1 MLIFLHLTKEVI
13 ILSYM
18 ALYREFRPKSFE
30 DIIGQDH
37 IVTTLKNQINSDR
50 IAHAYLFTGTRGTG
64 KTSMAK
70 IFSKAVNCLDPI
82 DGSPCNQCESCTE
95 INKGTLLDVI
105 EMDAASNRK
114 LENALDIIETVKY
127 PPQSARYK
135 VYIID
140 EVHMLTTGAF
150 NALLKTI
157 EEPPGYVIFIL
168 ATTDPQKVPAT
179 ILSRC
184 QRFDFKRIKTEDA
197 FLRLKHIIDIKGVLA
212 EDAALRLIAKVSE
225 GAMRDC
231 VSILDQAISM
241 GDGNVNTALVSNML
255 GLTGKESIFN
265 LIDYM
270 SEGDIDKAL
279 REIDS
284 VMMSGKD
291 IMQFIKDII
300 KHLRNLLIVRV
311 SKNPEDTVDL
321 GTDTVNDLLEQ
332 SRKLKYEDIVRAI
345 NIFLEAESEIKLTS
359 QWRIVLEMAIIRF
372 SKREYDISVE
382 SLIKRISR
390 LEDMLEN
397 GVVVKE
403 RQSVEATN
411 KVPTNEAS
419 KVETKKLE
427 NRTAEPE
434 AGVVVDTDEYSEVKA
449 SITEQAAKG
458 ALVEVLNLLRANKKM
473 TVYAHLVNGAINK
486 VEGNTIIIGF
496 KQGFSFSKTI
506 LEKPDYTKGLQKYF
520 EKYTNIPVRLRFIL
534 EKSEE
539 DSFNESINKAKSIL
553 GEDFVEVIE

>member
-1 MLIFLHLTKEVI
+1 
-13 ILSYM
+13 M

-64 KTSMAK
+64 KTSTAK
-70 IFSKAVNCLDPI
+70 IFSKAVNCLTPI
-82 DGSPCNQCESCTE
+82 DGSPCNECTACIE
-95 INKGTLLDVI
+95 INKGTLLDVV

-140 EVHMLTTGAF
+140 EVHMLTTQAF

-157 EEPPGYVIFIL
+157 EEPPSYVIFIL

-184 QRFDFKRIKTEDA
+184 QRFDFKRIKGDDA
-197 FLRLKHIIDIKGVLA
+197 FLRLRHIINMKGVFA
-212 EDAALRLIAKVSE
+212 EDEALKLIAKVSE

-231 VSILDQAISM
+231 LSILDQAISM
-241 GDGNVNTALVSNML
+241 GDGRVDRKLVSEML
-255 GLTGKESIFN
+255 GITGREAIYN

-270 SEGDIDKAL
+270 SDGNIDSAL

-300 KHLRNLLIVRV
+300 KHLRNLLVVRV
-311 SKNPEDTVDL
+311 SKNPEDTIDIGL
-321 GTDTVNDLLEQ
+321 DTVNDLLEQ
-332 SRKLKYEDIVRAI
+332 SRKLRYEDIVRAI
-345 NIFLEAESEIKLTS
+345 NIFIEAEQEIKLTS

-372 SKREYDISVE
+372 SKREYDISTE
-382 SLIKRISR
+382 TLLKRISR
-390 LEDMLEN
+390 LEDIIESGSIVRSTPQKEKEVPQRRSELAASEAVKDIEVTSPN
-397 GVVVKE
+397 LDDSNSTPSVIEEEEDTASQGVG
-403 RQSVEATN
+403 SM
-411 KVPTNEAS
+411 
-419 KVETKKLE
+419 
-427 NRTAEPE
+427 
-434 AGVVVDTDEYSEVKA
+434 SE
-449 SITEQAAKG
+449 QQAKG
-458 ALVEVLNLLRANKKM
+458 ALVEVLNILRANKKM
-473 TVYAHLVNGAINK
+473 TVYAHLVNGKVQK
-486 VEGNTIIIGF
+486 VEGNTIYISF
-496 KQGFSFSKTI
+496 RDEFSFSKTI

-520 EKYTNIPVRLRFIL
+520 EKYISSPVRLKFII
-534 EKSEE
+534 EKGED
-539 DSFNESINKAKSIL
+539 DSFNESINRAKSLL
-553 GEDFVEVIE
+553 GEEFVEVIE